1 MKVIIDRFESD
12 YAIVEKDEKEFYN
25 IPRVLVSNAKEGDVI
40 DISVDQEE
48 TNKRRMEVEDL
59 MNDLFK
65 D

>member
-12 YAIVEKDEKEFYN
+12 YAVVEKDEKEFYN